1 MSAPC
6 HDLNAKVT
14 VLSFVATVILLQN
27 NTIFVGGSL
36 PFPAVQSAVAAYAE
50 FWYRGLADEP
60 SCDASKTATVPK
72 EVFQDAK
79 ERKPRDS

>member
-1 MSAPC
+1 
-6 HDLNAKVT
+6 
-14 VLSFVATVILLQN
+14 
-27 NTIFVGGSL
+27 
-36 PFPAVQSAVAAYAE
+36 VAAYAE
-50 FWYRGLADEP
+50 FWYRVLADEP